1 MIRFD
6 AITETCLFVCPYD
19 HVHQAEPWLNPTLKI
34 SSRSPYDLTFNEF
47 GSPVIGEE
55 GECHAEMEVT
65 RAEFWLGITLESQ
78 RLSSRCDRYEIILHG
93 DKDFHN
99 PDLQTQLSHS
109 KIVANV
115 FESKMLELNSK
126 PGSQSCDLRFDIDH
140 QAELR
145 LNSTLQS
152 KLVSSRSTGS
162 NEGEVIKV
170 QIQVF
175 CYESMLLDSME
186 YSTNRRFCPAFMEFH
201 RFGYLLC
208 EGECPRITYASEIIL
223 LHLWFV
229 SPLRYRNFVKTA
241 VTKICVNL

>member
-1 MIRFD
+1 
-6 AITETCLFVCPYD
+6 
-19 HVHQAEPWLNPTLKI
+19 
-34 SSRSPYDLTFNEF
+34 
-47 GSPVIGEE
+47 
-55 GECHAEMEVT
+55 
-65 RAEFWLGITLESQ
+65 
-78 RLSSRCDRYEIILHG
+78 
-93 DKDFHN
+93 
-99 PDLQTQLSHS
+99 
-109 KIVANV
+109 
-115 FESKMLELNSK
+115 MLELNSK

-208 EGECPRITYASEIIL
+208 EGECPRITYASEIIF
-223 LHLWFV
+223 LHSMEKKSTKVDF
-229 SPLRYRNFVKTA
+229 SPISCKKAPFYTRNGH
-241 VTKICVNL
+241 I